1 MDFFSFERLNA
12 YKQSLLLVKIVYGL
26 SQKFPPEERFALTSQ
41 LRRAI
46 VSVPSNIAEGS
57 GRLSNKEKVNFIS
70 IAFGSLMES
79 YCQLTIAY
87 QLDYIT
93 KEDFCEI
100 KPIFTEICKMLS
112 GLRNKF
118 VSCDVKK

>member
-100 KPIFTEICKMLS
+100 KRKH
-112 GLRNKF
+112 
-118 VSCDVKK
+118 